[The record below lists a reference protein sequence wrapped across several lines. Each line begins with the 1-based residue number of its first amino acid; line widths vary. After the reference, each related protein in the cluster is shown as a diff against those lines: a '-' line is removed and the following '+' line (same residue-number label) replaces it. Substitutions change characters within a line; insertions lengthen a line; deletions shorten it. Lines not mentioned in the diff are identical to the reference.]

1 MDGVDDEDQEGNDPD
16 GDDDTNTEHSD
27 QQGKDSLASV
37 CALGS
42 QDRGLS
48 IWVTR
53 RSRPLLVARDVFDNN
68 VYDLA
73 W

>member
-1 MDGVDDEDQEGNDPD
+1 
-16 GDDDTNTEHSD
+16 
-27 QQGKDSLASV
+27 
-37 CALGS
+37 LGS

>member
-1 MDGVDDEDQEGNDPD
+1 MEGDDDEDVENGTD
-16 GDDDTNTEHSD
+16 GQSE
-27 QQGKDSLASV
+27 KESLASI
-37 CALGS
+37 CALGG

-53 RSRPLLVARDVFDNN
+53 RSRPLCVARDVFDNN
-68 VYDLA
+68 VYDLS